1 MYKRFFVIFIIIE
14 NLVKVVILE
23 IFVIKVKGWL
33 GGNENCR
40 KFFVYVF
47 EK

>member
-1 MYKRFFVIFIIIE
+1 MYKKFFVIFIIIE

-33 GGNENCR
+33 GGDE
-40 KFFVYVF
+40 KFFNNV
-47 EK
+47 KD